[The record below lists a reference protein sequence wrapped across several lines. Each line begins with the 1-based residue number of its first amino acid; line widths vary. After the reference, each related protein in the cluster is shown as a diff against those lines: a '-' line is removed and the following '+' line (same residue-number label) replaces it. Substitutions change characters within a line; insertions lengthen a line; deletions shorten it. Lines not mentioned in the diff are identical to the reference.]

1 MTAAGQRGDNSFAHL
16 HVHTEYSML
25 DGAARLKDLFDRVRA
40 DRHVGRGHHRPRQR
54 LRRLRLL
61 VQGDGGRHQA
71 DHRHRGLRRSR
82 APQAPA
88 AGPLGDPGAEGRR
101 RLRRRRLHAHDAAR
115 RDHRGHA
122 QPVPSLLAGLAGGL
136 LPQAPDG
143 PGTAGGL
150 LQGDHR
156 HHRLPVRR
164 GPGQAPA
171 RPGAPGAG
179 GGRRPTA
186 TSSAPD
192 NFFVE
197 IMDHGLPIE
206 QRVRD
211 GLRRIARELS
221 LPFVVTNDSHYS
233 QPGDATAH
241 EVLLCVQTG
250 HQPRR
255 PRPVQVRRDRLLPQ
269 EPAGDAGRE
278 LRRGM
283 AGGLRLHPA
292 HRRAGRRHLRQGEPD
307 AAVPRARGPDRGELL
322 PGAGLA
328 GDGPAL
334 PGRLRRAA
342 PRAGRVRDGHHRRDG
357 VLLVLPGGRGL
368 HHVGQEQRDQ
378 GRAGPRLGGGQP
390 GVLRARH
397 HRPRPDRARAGV
409 RALPQ
414 PRARVHARH
423 RHRLRRAPARRRHPL
438 RHGKVRRRPGRPDH
452 HLRHHQGQGGGQGL
466 GPRPRVPLRAR

>member
-1 MTAAGQRGDNSFAHL
+1 MHL

-25 DGAARLKDLFDRVRA
+25 DGAARLKDLFAAVRA
-40 DRHVGRGHHRPRQR
+40 DRHAGRRHHRPRQR

-61 VQGDGGRHQA
+61 GQGDGGRHQA
-71 DHRHRGLRRSR
+71 DHRHRGLRGAR
-82 APQAPA
+82 APPAPA
-88 AGPLGDPGAEGRR
+88 AGALGDPGAEGRR
-101 RLRRRRLHAHDAAR
+101 RLRRRCLHAHDAAR

-122 QPVPSLLAGLAGGL
+122 QPVPAVLAGLAGGL

-143 PGTAGGL
+143 PRTAGGP

-164 GPGQAPA
+164 GADQAPA
-171 RPGAPGAG
+171 RPVRQALEAAAAYRDIFGPG
-179 GGRRPTA
+179 
-186 TSSAPD
+186 

-211 GLRRIARELS
+211 GLRRIAQRAVAAVRRHQRLA
-221 LPFVVTNDSHYS
+221 LQPAGGRHRARGAALRADRH
-233 QPGDATAH
+233 QPG
-241 EVLLCVQTG
+241 
-250 HQPRR
+250 R
-255 PRPVQVRRDRLLPQ
+255 PRPVQVRGHRLLPQ
-269 EPAGDAGRE
+269 EPAGDAGGE
-278 LRRGM
+278 HRRGM
-283 AGGLRLHPA
+283 AGGLRHHPA
-292 HRRAGRRHLRQGEPD
+292 DRRAGRRQLRQGEPD
-307 AAVPRARGPDRGELL
+307 APVPGAGRRDRGELL
-322 PGAGLA
+322 PGGGLA
-328 GDGPAL
+328 RDGPAL

-357 VLLVLPGGRGL
+357 VLLVLPGGRRL

-378 GRAGPRLGGGQP
+378 GRARTRLGGGQP

-409 RALPQ
+409 RAVPQ

-423 RHRLRRAPARRRHPL
+423 RHRLRRAPARRRHPV
-438 RHGKVRRRPGRPDH
+438 RHREVRRRPGRPDH
-452 HLRHHQGQGGGQGL
+452 HLRHDQGQGRGQGL
-466 GPRPRVPLRAR
+466 DPRARVPLRARRPDHQGVPARR